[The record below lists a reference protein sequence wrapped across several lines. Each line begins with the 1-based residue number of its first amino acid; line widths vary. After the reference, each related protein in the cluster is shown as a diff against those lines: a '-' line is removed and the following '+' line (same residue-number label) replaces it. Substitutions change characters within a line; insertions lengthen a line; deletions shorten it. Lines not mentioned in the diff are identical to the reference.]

1 MNRAF
6 YERVLFERVEEINK
20 SKILGIDK
28 SEMVKIRIL
37 DWGTNRDGTPFGQVG
52 TQTFEP
58 GMIAQ
63 LSLSGNNITCGVSN
77 GTAPIGIISMI
88 ILITK

>member
-58 GMIAQ
+58 GMIGYMRKD
-63 LSLSGNNITCGVSN
+63 SM
-77 GTAPIGIISMI
+77 GIQVEEGKWLMDRGHV
-88 ILITK
+88 LGLD